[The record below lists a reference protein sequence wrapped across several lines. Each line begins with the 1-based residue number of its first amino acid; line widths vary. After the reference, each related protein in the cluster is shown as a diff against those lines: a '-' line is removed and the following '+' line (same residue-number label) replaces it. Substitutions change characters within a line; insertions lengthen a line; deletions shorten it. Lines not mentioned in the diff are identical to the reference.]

1 MQNGSFAKLASQSA
15 AIVSP
20 PKEHINEF
28 SSGLWN
34 DLQTSLTQA
43 RMRTSDRVIAAFDA
57 DGTLWDDDAGERFFQ
72 WQIDHCGFGH
82 LPEDPWSYYRE
93 LKKKDP
99 QSAYGWLAQINA
111 GRTLE
116 EVRAWAEA
124 CFQSL
129 APWPYFK
136 SQKLLI
142 DHLHTLGVEVYV
154 VTASI
159 KWAVEPAAFHIM
171 GIPPER
177 VLGVTTDLVGD
188 RSDLVG
194 TQISLPVTYRQGK
207 ADALLKATG
216 GRRPVLSC
224 GNTYGDI
231 QLIDIASDFKL
242 MIQSQSALTSVRPGL
257 LSEELRLREYGRPLG
272 WRLHAFRS

>member
-1 MQNGSFAKLASQSA
+1 MQNA

-20 PKEHINEF
+20 PLDHVNEF

-34 DLQTSLTQA
+34 DLQTSLTRA
-43 RMRTSDRVIAAFDA
+43 RLRTTDRVIAAFDA

-72 WQIDHCGFGH
+72 WQIDHCQFDH
-82 LPEDPWSYYRE
+82 LPEDPWAYYRE

-99 QSAYGWLAQINA
+99 QSAYGWLAQINS
-111 GRTLE
+111 GRTLQ
-116 EVRAWAEA
+116 EVRAWAED
-124 CFQSL
+124 CFRSL
-129 APWPYFK
+129 SPWPYFK

-142 DHLHTLGVEVYV
+142 DHLHSLGVEVYV

-159 KWAVEPAAFHIM
+159 KWAVEPAALQIL
-171 GIPPER
+171 GIPHER
-177 VLGVTTDLVGD
+177 VLGVTTDLISSERGSVVGNF
-188 RSDLVG
+188 
-194 TQISLPVTYRQGK
+194 ISHPVTYRQGK

-231 QLIDIASDFKL
+231 QLIDIATDFKL
-242 MIQSQSALTSVRPGL
+242 MIQTQSALTSSRPGL
-257 LSEELRLREYGRPLG
+257 LAEETRLRDYGRPLG